1 VHPAVVRYAI
11 YPLLQAREGSHVGEV
26 LRELERSQWY
36 APEQLREMQWTKL
49 RGLLAHAAVRVPYY
63 RALFR
68 DLGVRPEDF
77 RRLEDLSGLP
87 VLPKEVVRDRSREFI
102 AEGAGPLIPRVTS
115 GATGIPLRVYI
126 DRGSRDWLLAAVR
139 RGRSWWGLDVG
150 DRYARLTTSSP
161 PRRERLRKALLNER
175 SLSGVE
181 LSDAAMERLYRRL
194 ARFHPACLR
203 GNPHMLARF
212 AQFVATRPP
221 QERRLRPRVVFCSAE
236 TLYPHQRAL
245 LQQTFHCPVVNQ
257 YGSNENGLLAVECP
271 AGRMHIVA
279 ENVLL
284 EFRPLNGGAVGM
296 SELIVT
302 DLNNRAMPL
311 LRYALGDL
319 GAPTAE
325 RCPCGRGLPLLD
337 LKAGRT
343 GDFVVLPGGRYL
355 DHAVLCAIFEEPSAG
370 RVRQY
375 RIIQETVDRFTVQL
389 EAEPGEKVAGA
400 IQRGFRRVLSSRAHV
415 DVQFVAALPRDRSGK
430 LRLFVSRV
438 EQPSLPPREG
448 APVGSP

>member
-1 VHPAVVRYAI
+1 MHPAVVRHAI
-11 YPLLQAREGSHVGEV
+11 YPLLQAREGSRVGET

-36 APEQLREMQWTKL
+36 SPEQLREIQWAKL
-49 RGLLAHAAVRVPYY
+49 RGLLAHAAASVPYY

-68 DLGVRPEDF
+68 DLGVQPEDF
-77 RRLEDLSGLP
+77 RRLEDFSALP
-87 VLPKEVVRDRSREFI
+87 VLPKEVVRDRSRELI

-139 RGRSWWGLDVG
+139 RGRRWWGLDVG

-175 SLSGVE
+175 SFSCVE

-194 ARFHPACLR
+194 QRFHPACLR
-203 GNPHMLARF
+203 GNPHTLARF
-212 AQFVATRPP
+212 AQFVATRSAR
-221 QERRLRPRVVFCSAE
+221 ERRLRPRVVYCSAE

-245 LQQTFHCPVVNQ
+245 LQQTFHCPVVDQ

-271 AGRMHIVA
+271 AGRMHIAA
-279 ENVLL
+279 ENVFM
-284 EFRPLNGGAVGM
+284 ESRPLNGGGAGM
-296 SELIVT
+296 SELVVT

-319 GAPTAE
+319 GTPTAE
-325 RCPCGRGLPLLD
+325 SCPCGRGLPLLT

-355 DHAVLCAIFEEPSAG
+355 DHAILCAIFEDPSAG

-389 EAEPGEKVAGA
+389 EAEPGEEVAGA
-400 IQRGFRRVLSSRAHV
+400 IRRGFRSVLSSPVDV
-415 DVQFVAALPRDRSGK
+415 DVQFVAALPEDRSGK
-430 LRLFVSRV
+430 LRLFISRL
-438 EQPSLPPREG
+438 EQPFLSPREV
-448 APVGSP
+448 APAGSA